1 MDGIIDGI
9 SDWWEEVVENVVSNM
24 KDGLIEGIGNNLS
37 GIFTNLDDSVGEVG
51 GIVSLSPE
59 SWNSTI
65 FDFVKGISED
75 VVIPIAGVI
84 ITYVLIYELI
94 TMVMDKNNFHDFD
107 SSLFFRY
114 IFKACIAVVLLSHT
128 FEIVEAIFE
137 LGGDIAS
144 SASSYITG
152 STSVGDM
159 DTTLLEI
166 IEDNKDDLGLM
177 QILMYWIET
186 LLISFLIKAMSIYII
201 ILMFMRFLEIY
212 MYMSVAP
219 IPFATLTNKEWGS
232 IGTNYIKGL
241 LALAFQAFLIM
252 VLVGIY
258 ATLVD
263 TLTSAT
269 IDNFEELLGAILT
282 YTVLLAIML
291 SKTSSISKSILNTH

>member
-1 MDGIIDGI
+1 
-9 SDWWEEVVENVVSNM
+9 
-24 KDGLIEGIGNNLS
+24 
-37 GIFTNLDDSVGEVG
+37 
-51 GIVSLSPE
+51 
-59 SWNSTI
+59 
-65 FDFVKGISED
+65 
-75 VVIPIAGVI
+75 
-84 ITYVLIYELI
+84 
-94 TMVMDKNNFHDFD
+94 MVMDKNNFHEFD
-107 SSLFFRY
+107 TSLFFRY
-114 IFKACIAVVLLSHT
+114 IFKACIAVVLLSHV

-137 LGGDIAS
+137 VGGSIAS

-166 IEDNKDDLGLM
+166 IEDNKDDLTLL
-177 QILMYWIET
+177 QITIYWLET
-186 LLISFLIKAMSIYII
+186 LVINFMIKIMSIYII
-201 ILMFMRFLEIY
+201 ILMFMRFIEIY

-258 ATLVD
+258 ATLID
-263 TLTSAT
+263 ALTGAT
-269 IDNFEELLGAILT
+269 FDNFDAMLGEILT

-291 SKTSSISKSILNTH
+291 GKTSSISKSILNTH

>member
-65 FDFVKGISED
+65 FDF
-75 VVIPIAGVI
+75 GVI